1 MSYLMY
7 LMETVISAS
16 SIGFNANLNLSDNQS
31 FTTGPWKA
39 YHGEDNHKSAL
50 CK

>member
-1 MSYLMY
+1 MTYFIVYLIY

-16 SIGFNANLNLSDNQS
+16 SIGLMHIQNLSDNQR

-39 YHGEDNHKSAL
+39 YHGGGQS
-50 CK
+50 